1 MEQSNQNIDEW
12 VARVQKTLSSKELLK
27 ILEEFRKYD
36 WHDLERQKVSH
47 TYMKVL
53 DVILNSPEEKALRKQ
68 AEEAAAAAS
77 SSSANDG
84 PVWYEKM

>member
-1 MEQSNQNIDEW
+1 MVQSNQNIDEW
-12 VARVQKTLSSKELLK
+12 VARVQKTRSSKELLK